1 MNIRKFYTTT
11 LEQKRKWAQT
21 YIEKHGKE
29 HKNKYDREYY
39 QKNKSLILAL
49 KHEEYKQKRNEKL
62 AYQKQYDDKNRETL
76 RSKQY
81 ERKNPFK

>member
-1 MNIRKFYTTT
+1 MKIPKFYQYTI
-11 LEQKRKWAQT
+11 EQKRKWAET

-39 QKNKSLILAL
+39 QKNKSLILAI
-49 KHEEYKQKRNEKL
+49 KKEEYKQKRIEKL